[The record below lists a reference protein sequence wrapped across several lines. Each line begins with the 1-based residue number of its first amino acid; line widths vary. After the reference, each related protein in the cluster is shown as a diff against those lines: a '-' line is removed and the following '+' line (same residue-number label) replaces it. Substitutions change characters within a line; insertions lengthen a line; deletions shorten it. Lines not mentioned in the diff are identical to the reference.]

1 MILILVIAVV
11 IIAVVVISKSVGSGL
26 KNINDGLDKLGPVLD
41 RKLAESKAK
50 TPHPK
55 SIKARMDA
63 KKASRA

>member
-1 MILILVIAVV
+1 MLILILVIAVV
-11 IIAVVVISKSVGSGL
+11 IIAVIMISKAVGSGL

-55 SIKARMDA
+55 SIKARMEARKA
-63 KKASRA
+63 K